1 MRYILPILL
10 VLSICISSCN
20 DPDDNTIVSSDARV
34 STFTFQPD
42 TANPG
47 LTTAVYKIEHRTDTG
62 LITSKD
68 SLRYGTRLDS
78 VVPLVTYMATPGI
91 VNFVL
96 PDTTITST
104 GIDTINFNQ
113 KPIYLQVIA
122 SDMET
127 EKWYLIDIA
136 ATNSQGVLTWTG
148 LEEDV
153 YVVAELQAPEHYNMD
168 NTPILAEAARKAPTA
183 LSTQATCAKRTEA

>member
-1 MRYILPILL
+1 MQNFRFMRYILPILL

-20 DPDDNTIVSSDARV
+20 DSDDNTIVSSEARV
-34 STFTFQPD
+34 STFTFQTD

-68 SLRYGTRLDS
+68 SLRYGTCLDS

-104 GIDTINFNQ
+104 GVDTMNFNQ
-113 KPIYLQVIA
+113 SPSIYRSSHRIW
-122 SDMET
+122 
-127 EKWYLIDIA
+127 K
-136 ATNSQGVLTWTG
+136 
-148 LEEDV
+148 
-153 YVVAELQAPEHYNMD
+153 
-168 NTPILAEAARKAPTA
+168 RKNGI
-183 LSTQATCAKRTEA
+183 